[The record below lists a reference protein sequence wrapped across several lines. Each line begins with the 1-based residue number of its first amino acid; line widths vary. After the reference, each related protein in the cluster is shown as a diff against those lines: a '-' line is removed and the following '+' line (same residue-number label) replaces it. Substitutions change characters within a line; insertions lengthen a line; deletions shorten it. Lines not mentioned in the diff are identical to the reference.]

1 MESIQS
7 ELLLI
12 VLCCVV
18 VVSYLFSIGSRYIRI
33 PSVLLLLLA
42 GMGIRLIAEAYEYEL
57 NVPLLVVE
65 SLGVVGLIMIV
76 LEAGLD
82 LELKSSRI
90 KLIRDSF
97 LSALIILL
105 LSTSLISYI
114 LYEYLQQPLLN
125 CIVYA
130 IPLSIISSSIVLP
143 SLHALTE
150 EKKDFL
156 VYEASFS
163 DILGIMLFNY
173 FASPEIFSLKSI
185 GVFSGNLLLS
195 ILLSGLVSILLLFI
209 MTRTKL
215 SIKFFLVFSLLV
227 LIYAGGKMLHLPSLI
242 IILAFGLMI
251 NNWHLFKSVPWI
263 QQQFPQEQV
272 NNLNQLLHSIT
283 AESSF
288 LIRTFFFILFGFS
301 IDFNMMLQNE
311 VMQVGGVIVL
321 SLFAVRFL
329 YFRFFLKTNVFPEVF
344 FIPRGLITIVL
355 FYKIPQEMKLANF
368 NEGIL
373 FFIILVTGAIMTLGM
388 LFYKKK
394 PSELVEEPA
403 FSDRTDIF

>member
-12 VLCCVV
+12 ILCCVV
-18 VVSYLFSIGSRYIRI
+18 VVSYLFSIGSRYIRV

-42 GMGIRLIAEAYEYEL
+42 GMGIRLIAESYEYEL

-355 FYKIPQEMKLANF
+355 FYKIPQEMKLTNF

>member
-1 MESIQS
+1 MESIES

-12 VLCCVV
+12 ILCCTV
-18 VVSYLFSIGSRYIRI
+18 VVSYLFSIGSRYIRV

-42 GMGIRLIAEAYEYEL
+42 GMGIRLIAQAYSYEL

-97 LSALIILL
+97 FSALVILL

-195 ILLSGLVSILLLFI
+195 ILLSGLISLLLLFI

-215 SIKFFLVFSLLV
+215 SIKFFLIFSLLV

-251 NNWHLFKSVPWI
+251 NNWHLLKTIPWV

-272 NNLNQLLHSIT
+272 NSLNQLLHSIT

-301 IDFNMMLQNE
+301 IDFNIILQND
-311 VMQVGGVIVL
+311 VMRVGGIIVL

-355 FYKIPQEMKLANF
+355 FYKIPQEMRLANF

-373 FFIILVTGAIMTLGM
+373 FFIILVTGAIMTIGM

>member
-1 MESIQS
+1 
-7 ELLLI
+7 
-12 VLCCVV
+12 
-18 VVSYLFSIGSRYIRI
+18 
-33 PSVLLLLLA
+33 
-42 GMGIRLIAEAYEYEL
+42 
-57 NVPLLVVE
+57 
-65 SLGVVGLIMIV
+65 
-76 LEAGLD
+76 
-82 LELKSSRI
+82 
-90 KLIRDSF
+90 
-97 LSALIILL
+97 
-105 LSTSLISYI
+105 
-114 LYEYLQQPLLN
+114 
-125 CIVYA
+125 
-130 IPLSIISSSIVLP
+130 
-143 SLHALTE
+143 LHALTE

-185 GVFSGNLLLS
+185 GVFSGNLMLS
-195 ILLSGLVSILLLFI
+195 ILLSGLISLLLLFI

-215 SIKFFLVFSLLV
+215 SIKFFLIFSLLV

-251 NNWHLFKSVPWI
+251 NNWHLFKTIPWV

-272 NNLNQLLHSIT
+272 NSLNQLLHSIT

-301 IDFNMMLQNE
+301 IDFNMILQND
-311 VMQVGGVIVL
+311 VMRVGGIIVL

-355 FYKIPQEMKLANF
+355 FYKIPQEMRLTNF

-373 FFIILVTGAIMTLGM
+373 FFIILVTGAIMTIGM

>member
-1 MESIQS
+1 MESIES
-7 ELLLI
+7 EFLLI
-12 VLCCVV
+12 ILCCTVV
-18 VVSYLFSIGSRYIRI
+18 LSYLFSIGSRYIRV

-42 GMGIRLIAEAYEYEL
+42 GMGIRLIAEVYQYEL

-82 LELKSSRI
+82 LELKKSRI
-90 KLIRDSF
+90 KLIRESF

-173 FASPEIFSLKSI
+173 FISPEIFSFKSVGI
-185 GVFSGNLLLS
+185 FSGNLILS
-195 ILLSGLVSILLLFI
+195 ILLSGFVSLLLLFI

-215 SIKFFLVFSLLV
+215 SIKFFLIFSLLV

-251 NNWHLFKSVPWI
+251 NNWHLLRTFPWI
-263 QQQFPQEQV
+263 QRHFPQEQV
-272 NNLNQLLHSIT
+272 NSLNQLLHSIT

-288 LIRTFFFILFGFS
+288 LIRTFFFVLFGFS
-301 IDFNMMLQNE
+301 IDFETILDNN
-311 VMQVGGVIVL
+311 VMRVGGVIVL
-321 SLFAVRFL
+321 ALFMVRFL

-355 FYKIPQEMKLANF
+355 FYKIPENLRLNNF
-368 NEGIL
+368 DEGIL
-373 FFIILVTGAIMTLGM
+373 FFIILVTGAIMTIGM

-403 FSDRTDIF
+403 FSERTDIF

>member
-1 MESIQS
+1 MESIES

-12 VLCCVV
+12 ILCCTV
-18 VVSYLFSIGSRYIRI
+18 VVSYLFSIGSRYIRV

-42 GMGIRLIAEAYEYEL
+42 GMGIRLIAQAYSYEL

-97 LSALIILL
+97 ISALVILL

-195 ILLSGLVSILLLFI
+195 ILLSGFVSLLLLFI

-215 SIKFFLVFSLLV
+215 SIKFFLIFSLLV

-251 NNWHLFKSVPWI
+251 NNWHLFKTIPRV

-272 NNLNQLLHSIT
+272 NSLNQLLHSIT

-301 IDFNMMLQNE
+301 IDFNMILQND
-311 VMQVGGVIVL
+311 VMRVGGIIVL

-355 FYKIPQEMKLANF
+355 FYKIPQEMRLTNF

-373 FFIILVTGAIMTLGM
+373 FFIILVTGAIMTIGM

>member
-7 ELLLI
+7 EFLLI
-12 VLCCVV
+12 ILCCVV
-18 VVSYLFSIGSRYIRI
+18 VVSYLFSIGSRYIRV

-272 NNLNQLLHSIT
+272 NSLNQLLHSIT

>member
-1 MESIQS
+1 MESIES

-18 VVSYLFSIGSRYIRI
+18 VVSYLFSIGSRYIRV

-195 ILLSGLVSILLLFI
+195 ILLSVLVSILLLFI

-311 VMQVGGVIVL
+311 VLQVGGVIVL

-388 LFYKKK
+388 LLYKKK
-394 PSELVEEPA
+394 PLELVEEPA